1 MKIQISV
8 SDIHNSY
15 LARLLSRPEIVDF
28 FERRSIVLTSVE
40 NADIVLSDHFHE
52 LGIKENRIFRRM
64 MKYGS
69 HKQYLIW
76 TEEPRFSVHFDA
88 VVRYPFLPPLN
99 ILNPYTGIFLR
110 NEDCHFYTPSGSG
123 AEKLLFLEEFDFRNR
138 KIVALMRYRNNQRE
152 WSLKHNGQ
160 ELDLCYLR
168 TQIGLKGHALGVM
181 DIYGQ
186 GWSDKIRKGVS
197 RAGKFHG
204 EKMEILSHY
213 HFNLAFENT
222 NFPYYC
228 TEKIWDPICANCL
241 PIYYGKGNTIYDDF
255 PRNSFLDYCEF
266 ESAEDLFAYIQAM
279 TVAEFKERLNLCIQ
293 AHNTVL
299 DRVLAQKQITGDVP
313 PSCQRLAEKLHELM
327 VPHSQ
332 DGKALHR
339 SRKFAA

>member
-1 MKIQISV
+1 MTIQISV

-15 LARLLSRPEIVDF
+15 LVRLLSRPEIIDF
-28 FERRSIVLTSVE
+28 FEGYSIVLSSVE

-52 LGIKENRIFRRM
+52 LGIKENRIFRHM

-69 HKQYLIW
+69 HKQYLVW
-76 TEEPRFSVHFDA
+76 TEEPRFSIHFKS
-88 VVRYPFLPPLN
+88 VVRYPFLPPLHV
-99 ILNPYTGIFLR
+99 LNPYTGIFLK
-110 NEDCHFYTPSGSG
+110 NEDTHFFAPSGSE
-123 AEKLLFLEEFDFRNR
+123 AKKLPFLEEFDFQNR

-152 WSLKHNGQ
+152 WSLKHNGK

-186 GWSDKIRKGVS
+186 GWGDAIRKGVS

-222 NFPYYC
+222 NFSYYC
-228 TEKIWDPICANCL
+228 TEKIWDPICAHCL
-241 PIYYGKGNTIYDDF
+241 PIYYGEDNAIYDDF

-266 ESAEDLFAYIQAM
+266 ESAEEMFAYIQAM
-279 TVAEFKERLNLCIQ
+279 TAAEFRERINLCIQ
-293 AHNTVL
+293 AHNTVI
-299 DRVLAQKQITGDVP
+299 DRVMAQKQVTGDVP
-313 PSCQRLAEKLHELM
+313 PSFQRLVEKLHELM
-327 VPHSQ
+327 VPQ
-332 DGKALHR
+332 PQGGKALGR
-339 SRKFAA
+339 SHKLAA